1 MNLHVSK
8 NKDELSNYA
17 ANSISQYIHEV
28 LKKKDRFTI
37 ALSGGSTPE
46 KLYSLLAE
54 KEYSKKINW
63 AKIHF
68 FWGDE
73 RFVPFT
79 DKRNNAAMAFTTLL
93 NHVPVRK
100 ENIHIMRTDI
110 SPEESAAA
118 YEKILHDYFDRKKHS
133 FDLVLLG
140 LGDNAHTLSL
150 FPGYDIIHEKK
161 NWVKSFYLKEQQMH
175 RISLTVPVVNNA
187 SRIIFLIS
195 GKDKAASLYNVLYAQ
210 HDPDL
215 YPAQIIQPFSGE
227 LFWCTD
233 EAAAADVRQ

>member
-1 MNLHVSK
+1 MKLHVSK
-8 NKDELSNYA
+8 DKDELSKYTA
-17 ANSISQYIHEV
+17 EWMTRYISDV
-28 LKKKDRFTI
+28 LKKQKRFTI

-46 KLYSLLAE
+46 KLYRLLAT
-54 KEYSKKINW
+54 KEYKDKIDW

-79 DKRNNAAMAFTTLL
+79 DKRNNAAMAFETLL
-93 NHVPVRK
+93 NHVPVPK

-110 SPEESAAA
+110 SPEESAAG
-118 YEKILHDYFDRKKHS
+118 YEKILHTYFARKKHS

-161 NWVKSFYLKEQQMH
+161 KWVHSFYLEEQKMH

-187 SRIIFLIS
+187 SRIVFLIS
-195 GKDKAASLYNVLYAQ
+195 GKDKAASLYNVLFAQ

-227 LFWCTD
+227 LYWFTD

>member
-1 MNLHVSK
+1 MNLHVLKDK
-8 NKDELSNYA
+8 NELSKYTA
-17 ANSISQYIHEV
+17 EWIITYIHDV
-28 LKKKDRFTI
+28 LKKQGRFTI

-46 KLYSLLAE
+46 KLYSLLAG
-54 KEYSKKINW
+54 KEYSKKIEW

-73 RFVPFT
+73 RYVPFT
-79 DKRNNAAMAFTTLL
+79 DKRNNAAMTFKTLL
-93 NHVPVRK
+93 NHVPVPK
-100 ENIHIMRTDI
+100 ENIHIIRTDI
-110 SPEESAAA
+110 SAEESAVE
-118 YEKILHDYFDRKKHS
+118 YEKILHSYFARKKHS

-161 NWVKSFYLKEQQMH
+161 KWVENFYLEEQQMH
-175 RISLTVPVVNNA
+175 RISLTAPVVNNA
-187 SRIIFLIS
+187 SRVIFLIS

-215 YPAQIIQPFSGE
+215 YPAQVIQPFSGE
-227 LFWCTD
+227 LYWFTD